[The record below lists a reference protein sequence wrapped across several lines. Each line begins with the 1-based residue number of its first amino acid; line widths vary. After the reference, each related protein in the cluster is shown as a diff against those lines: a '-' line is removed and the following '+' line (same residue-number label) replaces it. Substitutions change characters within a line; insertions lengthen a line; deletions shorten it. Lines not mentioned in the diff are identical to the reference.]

1 MNEQAA
7 YALINLEL
15 ARLEKVSYADLARLI
30 GKVETKEAVDEDGK
44 KYQLEIQVFWDGKR
58 GGDLRVIV
66 AADDG
71 GWRAFK
77 PLADS
82 FIMRPDSSLV

>member
-1 MNEQAA
+1 MNRSRRPF
-7 YALINLEL
+7 NLEL
-15 ARLEKVSYADLARLI
+15 VRLEKMSYADLAGLI
-30 GKVETKEAVDEDGK
+30 GKVETKEAVGEGGK
-44 KYQLEIQVFWDGKR
+44 RYQLEIQVFWDGEK

-82 FIMRPDSSLV
+82 FIMRPDNSLV